1 MSGAKVQQQVSVH
14 ASRADMGRAAA
25 GQATAALEETLR
37 KNGSA
42 TLVVA
47 TGASQFEVLSEL
59 AAARGID
66 WPRVTIFHLD
76 EYVGLSPAHPASF
89 RKYLHERFVD
99 RLPARPAAF
108 HEIDAS
114 VDPAAECRRL
124 AALVPAGDFDVAMI
138 GIGENGHL
146 AFNDPPADFTTT
158 APYLVVALDEECRR
172 QQVGEGWFPSLDAVP
187 TQAISMSVRRILAS
201 RTIICSVPDRRK
213 AEAVKAS
220 LEGPLTPIM
229 PASILRQHP
238 DCRIHLDRESASLL
252 AHPPA

>member
-1 MSGAKVQQQVSVH
+1 MPGHQAKQKVSVH
-14 ASRADMGRAAA
+14 PARPEMGRAAA
-25 GQATAALEETLR
+25 AEATAALVETLR

-59 AAARGID
+59 AAAKGID

-158 APYLVVALDEECRR
+158 APYIVVALDDECRR
-172 QQVGEGWFPSLDAVP
+172 QQVGEGWFPSLEAVP
-187 TQAISMSVRRILAS
+187 TQAISMSVRRILGS

-213 AEAVKAS
+213 AAAVRAS
-220 LEGPLTPIM
+220 LEGPLTPTM
-229 PASILRQHP
+229 PASILREHP